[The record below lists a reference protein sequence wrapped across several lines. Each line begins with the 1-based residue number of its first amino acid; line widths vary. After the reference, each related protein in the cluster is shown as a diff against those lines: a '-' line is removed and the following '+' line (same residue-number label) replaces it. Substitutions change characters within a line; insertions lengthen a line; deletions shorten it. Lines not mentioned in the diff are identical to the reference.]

1 MNNDAQAQTQAQ
13 AVAAA
18 EEAQRSVES
27 SKLPLF
33 HADPAKDQFTADQWM
48 ERFEMSRK
56 AGQWNAAKTASYFYN
71 SLRSFALRWYRGMEV
86 TGVDTQDWDQVK
98 YHFNR
103 NYSTHST
110 SKLVITDFNDLKQG
124 KNETVQRFFSRVADI
139 LYNYKDKM
147 PVNDLMGPIPETP
160 EEFEEADAGWDEL
173 PNAVK
178 RRVQERI
185 CKQNTALGIRYMG
198 VQFFAAGLHADLQ
211 LEVIRTGTIDMNEAF
226 DAAHKYET
234 AVQNKEK
241 AAAAKINE
249 LDAIIENDP
258 DWSAEVEAL
267 KRNFQQRKMFN
278 ANNGSA
284 YQTRNGGSGNTY
296 NGNNYNNGNYSNGN
310 GGSSNPTLSGAPKR
324 NNPAF
329 GKTCHYCKKK
339 NHFQA
344 DCHKRKREN
353 GALVKVKELGEEDP
367 ALESIFK
374 PSKN

>member
-1 MNNDAQAQTQAQ
+1 MNNAQEQAQAQ

-33 HADPAKDQFTADQWM
+33 YADPAKDQFTADQWM
-48 ERFEMSRK
+48 ERFEMSRR

-71 SLRSFALRWYRGMEV
+71 SLRSFALKWYRGMEV

-98 YHFNR
+98 THFNR
-103 NYSTHST
+103 NYSTHNT
-110 SKLVITDFNDLKQG
+110 SKLIITDFNDLKQG
-124 KNETVQRFFSRVADI
+124 KTESVQRFFSRVADI

-147 PVNDLMGPIPETP
+147 PINDLMGPLPDTP
-160 EEFEEADAGWDEL
+160 EEFEEADAGWDAL
-173 PNAVK
+173 PIAVQ
-178 RRVQERI
+178 RRVQQRI
-185 CKQNTALGIRYMG
+185 CRQNTALNIRYMG

-226 DAAHKYET
+226 DVAHKYET
-234 AVQNKEK
+234 AIQNKQK
-241 AAAAKINE
+241 AATADINE
-249 LDAIIENDP
+249 DP
-258 DWSAEVEAL
+258 DEHERAEIEAL
-267 KRNFQQRKMFN
+267 RRNFQQRRMFN

-284 YQTRNGGSGNTY
+284 YQPRTTNGESGSYSN
-296 NGNNYNNGNYSNGN
+296 NGNNGNNYSNGN
-310 GGSSNPTLSGAPKR
+310 GGGSNSTLSGAQPKR

-353 GALVKVKELGEEDP
+353 GEMVKDIEDKDP
-367 ALESIFK
+367 ALKSIFK
-374 PSKN
+374 TSKN

>member
-1 MNNDAQAQTQAQ
+1 MNNAAQAQAVAAQAQ

-33 HADPAKDQFTADQWM
+33 YADPAKDQFTADQWM
-48 ERFEMSRK
+48 ERFEMSRR

-71 SLRSFALRWYRGMEV
+71 SLRSFALKWYRGMEV

-98 YHFNR
+98 IHFNR
-103 NYSTHST
+103 NYSTHNT
-110 SKLVITDFNDLKQG
+110 SKLIITDFNDLKQG
-124 KNETVQRFFSRVADI
+124 KTETVQRFFSRVADI

-147 PVNDLMGPIPETP
+147 PINDLMGPLPETP

-173 PNAVK
+173 PMAVR

-185 CKQNTALGIRYMG
+185 CKQNTALNIRYMG
-198 VQFFAAGLHADLQ
+198 VQFFAAGLHSELQ
-211 LEVIRTGTIDMNEAF
+211 LEVIRNGTIDMNEAF
-226 DAAHKYET
+226 DVAHKYET

-241 AAAAKINE
+241 ATAAKINE
-249 LDAIIENDP
+249 LDAIIEDP
-258 DWSAEVEAL
+258 EERAEIEAVR
-267 KRNFQQRKMFN
+267 RNFQQKRMFN

-284 YQTRNGGSGNTY
+284 YQPRQNGGSGNGY
-296 NGNNYNNGNYSNGN
+296 SNSNNYGNGN
-310 GGSSNPTLSGAPKR
+310 GGSSNQPLSGAAPKR
-324 NNPAF
+324 SNPAL

-339 NHFQA
+339 NHFQL

-353 GALVKVKELGEEDP
+353 GQMVKVKEIEGQDP

-374 PSKN
+374 SSKN